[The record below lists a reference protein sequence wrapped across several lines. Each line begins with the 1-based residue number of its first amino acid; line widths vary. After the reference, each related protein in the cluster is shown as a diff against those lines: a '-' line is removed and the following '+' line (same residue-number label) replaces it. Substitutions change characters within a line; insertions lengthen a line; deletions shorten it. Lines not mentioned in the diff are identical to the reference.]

1 MGCTGAKRGAAVV
14 APLST
19 GTLPPWDDDLDIC
32 IPAEKMPGK
41 VRHVLSESELLRH
54 IDLFRKKIPPFFWY
68 GDANRTNTLRIKT
81 TIGLTYMRKML
92 GLFKGISHV
101 SLTFDP
107 VLHGG
112 QEILAVSSP
121 YAPVPYLVA
130 IRRMPISEMQS
141 ERGGGWRE
149 VPEVFTRAGLSATL
163 VFVLSHGGF

>member
-54 IDLFRKKIPPFFWY
+54 IGLFRKKIPFFWY

-81 TIGLTYMRKML
+81 SIELNAMS
-92 GLFKGISHV
+92 LFKGISH
-101 SLTFDP
+101 FP
-107 VLHGG
+107 
-112 QEILAVSSP
+112 
-121 YAPVPYLVA
+121 
-130 IRRMPISEMQS
+130 
-141 ERGGGWRE
+141 
-149 VPEVFTRAGLSATL
+149 
-163 VFVLSHGGF
+163 

>member
-19 GTLPPWDDDLDIC
+19 GTLPPWDDDLGIC

-81 TIGLTYMRKML
+81 SIGLNYMRK
-92 GLFKGISHV
+92 V
-101 SLTFDP
+101 LTN
-107 VLHGG
+107 L
-112 QEILAVSSP
+112 
-121 YAPVPYLVA
+121 VPAFRLK
-130 IRRMPISEMQS
+130 
-141 ERGGGWRE
+141 
-149 VPEVFTRAGLSATL
+149 
-163 VFVLSHGGF
+163 